1 MAAGIAMVA
10 GMAIAVAELRGSGD
24 GAASGG
30 GRGELLQTAVADG
43 GGDGDGSRD
52 GDGGGVV
59 HGSGDSTA
67 SGSGRIVRHWW
78 PPSPDATLVASA
90 GDDGARRTVG
100 SSSSR
105 SGSGGVESCHRA
117 GDVNNADTFSVC
129 RWHFGASIVDALV
142 DRVFGV
148 KTLLRSGASN
158 GDALGHHSPS

>member
-1 MAAGIAMVA
+1 MVA
-10 GMAIAVAELRGSGD
+10 GMATAVAEFRGSGD

-43 GGDGDGSRD
+43 GGDGDGGRD

-67 SGSGRIVRHWW
+67 SGGGRIVRHWW

-100 SSSSR
+100 SGSSR
-105 SGSGGVESCHRA
+105 SRSGASSVGV
-117 GDVNNADTFSVC
+117 GW
-129 RWHFGASIVDALV
+129 WHFGASVVDALV
-142 DRVFGV
+142 DRVSGV
-148 KTLLRSGASN
+148 KTLLCSGASN